1 MELVT
6 GHAGT
11 EHISAADI
19 ASLVRGLFGDT
30 DCVLQT
36 DDQLECTIIDANTV
50 QVSTGDCLVQGHQ
63 CRVDIAEQLTIES
76 GAVGYR
82 RNDLVVVRY
91 ELGEGNIQSATLA
104 VVKGTATTQATA
116 TDPDLTEGD
125 IDGGDLVAEFALWRI
140 PIEGV
145 NVGEP
150 VRILPILKPF
160 LDRASDIDG
169 DISTIRDSLSW
180 TLVRAG
186 DLSDTV
192 SANGSKE
199 LRIPFT
205 VPDGYYPV
213 AILNHSAGNGYCYTA
228 SYTISGSYAV
238 LYVHNIASSVVNVT
252 AWAYILCFKRAM
264 S

>member
-116 TDPDLTEGD
+116 TDPDLTDGD

-169 DISTIRDSLSW
+169 DISTIRDSLDSSYSD
-180 TLVRAG
+180 VRITTTASG
-186 DLSDTV
+186 NAVIGVHKQKRLY
-192 SANGSKE
+192 GI
-199 LRIPFT
+199 LH
-205 VPDGYYPV
+205 DGADPV
-213 AILNHSAGNGYCYTA
+213 AFIPWTTNTRDEW
-228 SYTISGSYAV
+228 AV
-238 LYVHNIASSVVNVT
+238 LAYDCGTHQHVGSTTFNIRVYHN
-252 AWAYILCFKRAM
+252 
-264 S
+264 

>member
-150 VRILPILKPF
+150 VRILPVLKPF

-169 DISTIRDSLSW
+169 DISTIRDSLAMLQVGKSAAGTIYLRGYLDGNNLIQVTCASNGALEVLAKNNGNTYAK
-180 TLVRAG
+180 TL
-186 DLSDTV
+186 
-192 SANGSKE
+192 
-199 LRIPFT
+199 
-205 VPDGYYPV
+205 
-213 AILNHSAGNGYCYTA
+213 
-228 SYTISGSYAV
+228 
-238 LYVHNIASSVVNVT
+238 
-252 AWAYILCFKRAM
+252 
-264 S
+264 